1 MKTPAQRS
9 AISIRVEASIVAVRR
24 GMARQYG
31 TLLSDL
37 RQGATVTRTSGA
49 GVRLLH
55 RGAETGVSVE
65 LGAVAARLLGPVGPT
80 APQPGDDRGQQRN
93 QQPDERPHVDL
104 PTPR

>member
-37 RQGATVTRTSGA
+37 RQGATVMPFFRKTEISD
-49 GVRLLH
+49 
-55 RGAETGVSVE
+55 AELAD
-65 LGAVAARLLGPVGPT
+65 LGAWLSRNNP
-80 APQPGDDRGQQRN
+80 DR
-93 QQPDERPHVDL
+93 RP
-104 PTPR
+104 